1 MGCPKI
7 TLVQNLTPTNTVVGV
22 ALVVPILVG
31 SLSSSQELCM
41 RERRRRRRRAES
53 GERFARCH
61 YIKKIK
67 SNLT

>member
-1 MGCPKI
+1 MI

-31 SLSSSQELCM
+31 SLSSSQKLCTK
-41 RERRRRRRRAES
+41 ERRRMES

-61 YIKKIK
+61 YVKKI
-67 SNLT
+67 